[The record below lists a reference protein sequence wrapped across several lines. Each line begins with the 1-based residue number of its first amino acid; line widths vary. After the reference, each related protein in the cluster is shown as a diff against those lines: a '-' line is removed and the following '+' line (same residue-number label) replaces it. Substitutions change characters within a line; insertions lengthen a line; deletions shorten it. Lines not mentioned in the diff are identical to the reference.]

1 MPYPAMKKYRE
12 LKLRDEENQRI
23 NTEVHI
29 QYSKIL
35 EENRR
40 LKEENS
46 SLKELLRKEMEKNEL
61 KTRTTYGGSTEK
73 LLLLINS
80 AANKPEDFEDE
91 KIGHLFV

>member
-1 MPYPAMKKYRE
+1 MKAALDAFRKKIESLTFDELVAYTISGYEKYRE

-46 SLKELLRKEMEKNEL
+46 SLTELLRKEIEKNEL
-61 KTRTTYGGSTEK
+61 KTRTTYGRSTEK
-73 LLLLINS
+73 LL
-80 AANKPEDFEDE
+80 
-91 KIGHLFV
+91 

>member
-12 LKLRDEENQRI
+12 LKLRDEENKRI

-46 SLKELLRKEMEKNEL
+46 SLKELLRKEIEKNEL
-61 KTRTTYGGSTEK
+61 KTRTTYGRSTEK